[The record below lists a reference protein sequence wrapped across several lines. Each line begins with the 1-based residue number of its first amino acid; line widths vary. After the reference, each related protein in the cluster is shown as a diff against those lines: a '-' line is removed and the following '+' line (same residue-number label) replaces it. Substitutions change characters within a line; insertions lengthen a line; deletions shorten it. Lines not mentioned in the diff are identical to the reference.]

1 MIKTDRNGTPTN
13 HIQMLEFRLKQQ
25 TGALNGMNEG
35 LNLLV
40 KYLYSEKFYYD
51 RSVSVDDII
60 NRIRDAQEI
69 STDEEGFAGEDYLGK

>member
-1 MIKTDRNGTPTN
+1 MIKTDRFGTPTN
-13 HIQMLEFRLKQQ
+13 HIQKLEFLLKRQN
-25 TGALNGMNEG
+25 GALDGLNEG

>member
-25 TGALNGMNEG
+25 TGALDGLNEG

-60 NRIRDAQEI
+60 NRIRDAQEL
-69 STDEEGFAGEDYLGK
+69 STHEELEAGLKYIG

>member
-1 MIKTDRNGTPTN
+1 MIKTDRYGTPTN
-13 HIQMLEFRLKQQ
+13 HIQKLEFQLKRQ
-25 TGALNGMNEG
+25 TGALDGLNEG

-69 STDEEGFAGEDYLGK
+69 STDQEGFAGEDYLGK